1 MPRTPRA
8 ENRKRLA
15 RVLATG
21 GHVADIQHPKTTRGV
36 LERVLVTRDML
47 GRADAGHIV
56 LALAVE
62 PWPSDELAAFGADL
76 DELEPEPDEE
86 DDDPAEDEDA

>member
-21 GHVADIQHPKTTRGV
+21 GHVADIQHHKTTR
-36 LERVLVTRDML
+36 
-47 GRADAGHIV
+47 
-56 LALAVE
+56 
-62 PWPSDELAAFGADL
+62 